1 MFKLGLCS
9 VTFREKPAEEI
20 IEIARQQGLE
30 GIEWGADVH
39 VKPDSPAEY
48 VAGVAEKCRN
58 ADLAVPSYGSYF
70 DVLDHAPADFAAIV
84 EKADLLGAGV
94 IRVWGGW
101 VRPEEVTAEQLEK
114 ITSTSREIAGMAAE
128 KNIKV
133 AFEFHDNTPTEG
145 GDNVLK
151 VIDTAG
157 HHNLYTYYQLIRP
170 NEFEWNLANLEK
182 IFPRLTYVHVQAND
196 GEKNLPLED
205 FRNVWQEIIRRL
217 KKQSYDGWLFFEFNK
232 DNSVE
237 QLAEDIRLMR
247 SLMA

>member
-20 IEIARQQGLE
+20 IEIARQQELE
-30 GIEWGADVH
+30 GIEWGADIH
-39 VKPDSPAEY
+39 VKPGSPAEY
-48 VAGVAEKCRN
+48 AASVAEKCRN
-58 ADLAVPSYGSYF
+58 AGLAIPSYGSYF

-84 EKADLLGAGV
+84 EKAALLGAGV

-101 VRPEEVTAEQLEK
+101 VRPEEVNPEQFEK

-151 VIDTAG
+151 VIHGAG
-157 HHNLYTYYQLIRP
+157 HPNLYTYYQLIRP
-170 NEFEWNLANLEK
+170 NDYDWNLANLEK
-182 IFPRLTYVHVQAND
+182 IYPRLAYVHVQAND
-196 GEKNLPLED
+196 GERNLPLAD
-205 FRNVWQEIIRRL
+205 FRDMWKEILLRL
-217 KKQSYDGWLFFEFNK
+217 KKKSYDGWLFFEFNK
-232 DNSVE
+232 DNSVQ
-237 QLAEDIRLMR
+237 QLAEDIKLMR
-247 SLMA
+247 SLME